1 MVDAKWISL
10 DSNDAKKV
18 GLHGTSTFQP
28 TLLLTHFIGLKD
40 PGGLPGADSLGQQTV
55 LPLTSKAPQP
65 QAPYMDEQEVNNVDF

>member
-1 MVDAKWISL
+1 M
-10 DSNDAKKV
+10 

-40 PGGLPGADSLGQQTV
+40 PGGLPGADSSGQQTV
-55 LPLTSKAPQP
+55 LPLTSKAPQL